1 MNPTY
6 KLADEAAVF
15 SPALVFYPELIRRNI
30 ARVVAMAGGPARL
43 PPHVKTHK
51 TREIAR
57 LLLDAGVTKH
67 KCATIAEAEML
78 ATAGAPDVLI
88 AYPLVGPNTRRLV
101 ELIRKYPGT
110 AFSVLIDHPDATRAL
125 SDAVSSAG
133 QTVGVVLDLNVGQN
147 RTGIAVGDAAAELY
161 LTAAKLPVLR

>member
-6 KLADEAAVF
+6 KLADEAGVF
-15 SPALVFYPELIRRNI
+15 SPALVLYPELIRRNV
-30 ARVVAMAGGPARL
+30 ARVVEMAGGPARVR
-43 PPHVKTHK
+43 PHVKTHK

-57 LLLDAGVTKH
+57 LLLDAGVTRH

-88 AYPLVGPNTRRLV
+88 AYPLVGPNLRRLT
-101 ELIRKYPGT
+101 ELIRKYPET

-125 SDAVSSAG
+125 SSAVSAAG
-133 QTVGVVLDLNVGQN
+133 QTVGVVLDLNVGQD
-147 RTGIAVGDAAAELY
+147 RTGIAVGAGAADLY
-161 LTAAKLPVLR
+161 LAAAKLP